1 MQTLSRPSRQFS
13 PSESPSSRPGLP
25 SACRHAVR
33 HLLRAVEQPRDVDA
47 HQRGGHHP
55 ERRQRRVAAADRRLA
70 GERRTRSFA
79 SRASSSSAEPGS
91 VIAAHTPPFACRSS
105 PCASASRAS
114 SPTSTRRRRACA
126 RRRSS
131 LRGRGSPA
139 GASCRG
145 RGTVSRPNV
154 RRITSGASD
163 EPPIPSSTT
172 SSTSP
177 ATESR
182 ELQQQVDV
190 LAHAPRLVEPA
201 EPLRLVGARPQR
213 RVAPPDPLDDLGVR
227 HAAASAPR
235 FARTSSM
242 IWSNESANFC
252 TPSASI
258 VSTMS
263 S

>member
-1 MQTLSRPSRQFS
+1 MARKLRFARQFLQLGARVGDRSPHHRPSR
-13 PSESPSSRPGLP
+13 G
-25 SACRHAVR
+25 
-33 HLLRAVEQPRDVDA
+33 
-47 HQRGGHHP
+47 
-55 ERRQRRVAAADRRLA
+55 
-70 GERRTRSFA
+70 
-79 SRASSSSAEPGS
+79 
-91 VIAAHTPPFACRSS
+91 SS
-105 PCASASRAS
+105 PCASASPAS
-114 SPTSTRRRRACA
+114 SPTSTPRRRACA

-139 GASCRG
+139 DASCRG
-145 RGTVSRPNV
+145 RGTVSCRNA
-154 RRITSGASD
+154 RRITSGASE

-172 SSTSP
+172 ASTS
-177 ATESR
+177 SDDGVR
-182 ELQQQVDV
+182 ELQKQVDV

-201 EPLRLVGARPQR
+201 EPLRLVGAGPER
-213 RVAPPDPLDDLGVR
+213 RIARPDPLDDLRVR

-258 VSTMS
+258 VSTTS